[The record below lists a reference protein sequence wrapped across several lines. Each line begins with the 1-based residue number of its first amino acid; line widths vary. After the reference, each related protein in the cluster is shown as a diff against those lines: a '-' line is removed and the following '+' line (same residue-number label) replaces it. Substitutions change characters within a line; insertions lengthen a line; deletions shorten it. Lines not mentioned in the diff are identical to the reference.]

1 VFSLKKPLFVVF
13 LSFCAN
19 LWQNLGGL
27 VAFYVKI
34 GQKMGG
40 FCAFSAKNTKISAKI
55 FGS

>member
-1 VFSLKKPLFVVF
+1 MSVFAVF
-13 LSFCAN
+13 LSFSGDLA
-19 LWQNLGGL
+19 
-27 VAFYVKI
+27 AKYVKN